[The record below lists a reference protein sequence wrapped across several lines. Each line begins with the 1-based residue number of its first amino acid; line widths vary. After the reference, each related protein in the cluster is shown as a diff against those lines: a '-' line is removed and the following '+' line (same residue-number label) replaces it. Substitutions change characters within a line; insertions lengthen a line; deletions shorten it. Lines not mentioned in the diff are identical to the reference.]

1 MFAFFA
7 QLPASIPSP
16 PYSWQ
21 VFNFGTWLHDI
32 GLTFVTIPIP
42 IHAYA
47 LCILAG
53 IIAATVLTGYRLKQ
67 RGADAGVVL
76 DIALWAVPFGIIG
89 GRIFHVLTH
98 PDDYFGPGKDLL
110 KTLYIWEGG
119 MAIFGALILGAVGTL
134 IGCRLAGVRFWSFAD
149 ALAPSLLLAQAF
161 GRLGNYFNHELFGLP
176 TNLPWGLQIESTNAA
191 FPAGLPAGTL
201 FHPTFLYEI
210 IWNLI
215 GVGVLLFLERRWRLG
230 KVIVPFV
237 GVEVLAPKAG
247 AYRFQWG
254 KVLGLYLIWYGVG
267 RSFFESIRIDPSE
280 IFFGIRT
287 NVWAAFGA
295 ILVGLIIIIVQ
306 SRRHPGIE
314 PSPYLPGREW
324 SADAVVH
331 SEDVYTDSDFEGN
344 DGSNSSEPS
353 GSAKAKGAKAAISG
367 RTTS

>member
-1 MFAFFA
+1 M
-7 QLPASIPSP
+7 
-16 PYSWQ
+16 
-21 VFNFGTWLHDI
+21 HDI
-32 GLTFVTIPIP
+32 GLTWVTIPIP

-53 IIAATVLTGYRLKQ
+53 IIAATILTGYRLKQ

-89 GRIFHVLTH
+89 GRIFHVITH
-98 PDDYFGPGKDLL
+98 PDDYFGAGKDLL

-119 MAIFGALILGAVGTL
+119 MAIFGALMLGAVGTL

-176 TNLPWGLQIESTNAA
+176 TNLPWGLEIESTNAA

-215 GVGVLLFLERRWRLG
+215 GVGVLLFLERRWRMAR
-230 KVIVPFV
+230 VEIPFV
-237 GVEVLAPKAG
+237 GVEVLAPKPG

-254 KVLGLYLIWYGVG
+254 KMLGLYLIWYGIG

-295 ILVGLIIIIVQ
+295 ILVGLIIIVVQ

-314 PSPYLPGREW
+314 PSPYLPGHEW

-344 DGSNSSEPS
+344 DDSNSSEPS
-353 GSAKAKGAKAAISG
+353 GSVEAQGAKAAISG